1 MRLWNLA
8 TFALLAASASA
19 QSFNLDVGQNQ
30 SAPLPSLAY
39 GAAANQPGQWVSC
52 PTSGG
57 APVILSDI
65 NNLPTGVTIQPVG
78 GFGDFFINNPSWV
91 GDDANLMEDA
101 SDVGNASQG
110 GPGGLITWTV
120 TNLAAGKYS
129 IYTYALAPDFPA
141 TFSTII
147 DVPGAP
153 EGAQTL
159 TGSWAG
165 SPHVLGI
172 SYAKHSLTVQPGQN
186 VTILTSRPATTST
199 NFGTVNGFQLVKET
213 LGTPLCFG
221 DGSLPT
227 ACPCGNFGATGNGCD
242 NSIATGGSNLTAV
255 GSTSADTVVLTATGE
270 LPTALSI
277 FLQGTTSLATPLV
290 FGDGVR
296 CAGGALKRLYV
307 RNASGGVASAPQP
320 GNPSIT
326 TQSTALGDP
335 IAPLSG
341 ATRIYQVYYRDPNL
355 VFCANPPGN
364 SWNISSAVSIIW

>member
-1 MRLWNLA
+1 MRIWNIAPVLA
-8 TFALLAASASA
+8 LSAVASA
-19 QSFNLDVGQNQ
+19 QSFNIDVGQNQ
-30 SAPLPSLAY
+30 SAPLPSVAY
-39 GAAANQPGQWVSC
+39 GAAANLPGTWVSC

-65 NNLPTGVTIQPVG
+65 NNLPTGVTIQAAG
-78 GFGDFFINNPSWV
+78 GFGDFFINNPNWV

-141 TFSTII
+141 TFSTIV

-159 TGSWAG
+159 TGNWLG
-165 SPHVLGI
+165 SPHVLGQ
-172 SYAKHSLTVQPGQN
+172 SYAKHSITVQTGQN
-186 VTILTSRPATTST
+186 LTILTSRPATTGT

-221 DGSLPT
+221 DGSLATP
-227 ACPCGNFGATGNGCD
+227 CPCGNFGQPGNGCD

-255 GSTSADTVVLTATGE
+255 GSTTPDTVVLTATGE

-277 FLQGTTSLATPLV
+277 FLQGTTNLATPLV

-296 CAGGALKRLYV
+296 CAGGSLKRLYV
-307 RNASGGVASAPQP
+307 KNASGGVVSAPGAGQA
-320 GNPSIT
+320 SVSA
-326 TQSTALGDP
+326 QSAALGDV
-335 IAPLSG
+335 IAPGTS
-341 ATRIYQVYYRDPNL
+341 RWYQVYYRDPNL
-355 VFCANPPGN
+355 TFCASPAGGSFNVSN
-364 SWNISSAVSIIW
+364 AVQLDW